1 MVLNPATFP
10 RPPLL
15 DRVSRH
21 LVVKWPSGQVIADT
35 TRGYWV
41 LETHHPPTYYIPQ
54 SDIKVDLKK
63 TSRSTYCEWKGRA
76 TYFTVPAPLDGSS
89 KAVDNRAW
97 CYESPTPGF
106 KDIKDYVSFYTGPWD
121 YYVNGEKAQ
130 AQPGYALLRSIEYV
144 GTYPLTFRTATSM
157 VVKSPRRLLDRSRA
171 DLAPWAG
178 NCGVVC

>member
-15 DRVSRH
+15 ERVSRH

-54 SDIKVDLKK
+54 SDVKVDLKK

-76 TYFTVPAPLDGSS
+76 TYFTVPAPSDGSS

-130 AQPGYALLRSIEYV
+130 AQPGYALLHLIEC
-144 GTYPLTFRTATSM
+144 FE
-157 VVKSPRRLLDRSRA
+157 K
-171 DLAPWAG
+171 
-178 NCGVVC
+178 